1 MNRIARAGATV
12 AVLALAV
19 SSLTACNRDT
29 AAAANGGAAGKTNA
43 VMVMST
49 LNNPFFVTVAN
60 GAKAEAKT
68 LGMHLSVLNA
78 NNSDQGSLDLTA
90 SAITQKPDVLIIDPV
105 GAESGGSMVLA
116 ANDANI
122 PVMGF
127 DRAPSAGKLANFI
140 GYNAIDAGKRAA
152 DSLAES
158 IGKSGTVVEIQG
170 ILGTNVAQDRSK
182 GFEQAIAA
190 YPAIKVVA
198 TQAADFDR
206 GKALNVMSDI
216 LQANP
221 KIDGVYAANDEMA
234 MGVIAALDAAGKA
247 GKVKVVGNDA
257 IGDALTAIEA
267 GTMYSTHAES
277 AYALGQE
284 VMRMAAKV
292 AKGQKVPADV
302 KLNGKI
308 VTKATH
314 DEYCAYLV
322 KLGDTKSCA

>member
-1 MNRIARAGATV
+1 
-12 AVLALAV
+12 
-19 SSLTACNRDT
+19 
-29 AAAANGGAAGKTNA
+29 
-43 VMVMST
+43 
-49 LNNPFFVTVAN
+49 
-60 GAKAEAKT
+60 
-68 LGMHLSVLNA
+68 
-78 NNSDQGSLDLTA
+78 
-90 SAITQKPDVLIIDPV
+90 
-105 GAESGGSMVLA
+105 MVLA